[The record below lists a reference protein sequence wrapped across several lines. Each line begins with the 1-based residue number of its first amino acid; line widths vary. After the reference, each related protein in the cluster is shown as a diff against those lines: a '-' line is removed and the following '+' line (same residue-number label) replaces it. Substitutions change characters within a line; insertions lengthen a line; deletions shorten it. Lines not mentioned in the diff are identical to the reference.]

1 MADLKKFQDH
11 FYKLG
16 VFTMGV
22 DATDGLAY
30 VPSAA
35 GVLTL
40 AGATDYYRVHIPVIA
55 KNGDGVTGVLLGA
68 VIAKSAA
75 AISAG
80 KPVTPAANGTYDVA
94 VIGTDHV
101 SGYAQTATSGA
112 AELFTLIK
120 VA

>member
-1 MADLKKFQDH
+1 MADLKKFQDP

-55 KNGDGVTGVLLGA
+55 KNGDGVTGTLTGA
-68 VIAKSAA
+68 VIATCSEALA
-75 AISAG
+75 VG
-80 KPVTPAANGTYDVA
+80 QPCTPSANGKYGLATV
-94 VIGTDHV
+94 GTNHV
-101 SGYAQTATSGA
+101 SGYAATATALDGDK
-112 AELFTLIK
+112 FTLIK